1 MVARQVNA
9 QSPQHLTIDIYSDV
23 MCPWCLIGYGQLTK
37 ALKELEGEIAAEIRW
52 RPFELN
58 PDMAREGE
66 EQEAHLQRKYRRS
79 AEEGAGLRG
88 QMKAIAEGA
97 GVSLSYEGAN
107 DEGGEAPPAMMW
119 NTRDCHKLL
128 TFALEQAG
136 SQVQTALKLALFRA
150 HFNERK
156 NLSDRDVLLD
166 IAASVGLH
174 RAAAKAALDDPDLE
188 ARVLA
193 EEHQAW
199 DMNISGVP
207 AIIVANETGAK
218 FMIPGAQA
226 PEVYVNALRRVA
238 EKSRA

>member
-1 MVARQVNA
+1 LTAHR
-9 QSPQHLTIDIYSDV
+9 LTIDIYSDV

-37 ALKELEGEIAAEIRW
+37 ALSELEGEIAAEIRW

-58 PDMAREGE
+58 PQMPAEGE
-66 EQEAHLQRKYRRS
+66 EQEAHLQRKYGRP
-79 AEEGAGLRG
+79 AEKGARIRG
-88 QMKAIAEGA
+88 QMNAIAEGA
-97 GVSLSYEGAN
+97 GVSLSYEG
-107 DEGGEAPPAMMW
+107 EGEAPPAMMW

-136 SQVQTALKLALFRA
+136 PEVQTVLKLALFRA
-150 HFNERK
+150 HFNERR
-156 NLSDRDVLLD
+156 NLSNRSVLLD
-166 IAASVGLH
+166 IASEAGLH

-193 EEHQAW
+193 EEAQAW

-207 AIIVANETGAK
+207 AMIVEGK
-218 FMIPGAQA
+218 FLIPGAQS

-238 EKSRA
+238 EKTRASQ

>member
-1 MVARQVNA
+1 MTA
-9 QSPQHLTIDIYSDV
+9 QKLTIDIYSDV

-37 ALKELEGEIAAEIRW
+37 ALEQLEGEIAAEIRW

-58 PDMAREGE
+58 PDMAHEGE
-66 EQEAHLQRKYRRS
+66 EQEAHLQRKYRRP
-79 AEEGAGLRG
+79 AEEGAALRG

-97 GVSLSYEGAN
+97 GVSLSYEG
-107 DEGGEAPPAMMW
+107 EGEAPPAMMW
-119 NTRDCHKLL
+119 NTRTCHKLL
-128 TFALEQAG
+128 GFALEQAG
-136 SQVQTALKLALFRA
+136 PEVQTALKLALFRA
-150 HFNERK
+150 HFNERR

-193 EEHQAW
+193 EEAQAW

-207 AIIVANETGAK
+207 AMIVEGK
-218 FMIPGAQA
+218 FLIPGAQA

-238 EKSRA
+238 EKARAPS